1 MRGRPVADVIRDTG
15 ARCRNWGKWGPED
28 ERGTLNYI
36 TPADI
41 VRAAGLVKRGVVFS
55 LAIPFNQHGPQIDQP
70 GRFNPIHRM
79 MITGPDCTTGAVRFP
94 GGIGFADD
102 MVIMPL
108 QCATQWDALSHCFE
122 DGRMYNGYDAN
133 LVSSRGAK
141 RNGIDKV
148 AQRPGGIVARGV
160 LLDIPRVKGV
170 EWLEPGYAITAED
183 LDAASAAHRVAVG
196 TGDALL
202 VRTGQMTLCRSRGS
216 WGDYAGGDAPGLS
229 FHTADWV
236 QRRELAAVA
245 TDTWGMEVRPN
256 EISGSFQPLHQV
268 FIPNMGLTVGE
279 IFFLDDLAEDCA
291 RDGVYEFFFVAP
303 PLPITGAVG
312 SPINPLAVK

>member
-1 MRGRPVADVIRDTG
+1 VELIIAAMADIIRETG
-15 ARCRNWGKWGPED
+15 VRCRNWGRWGADD

-41 VRAAGLVKRGVVFS
+41 VRAAGLVKRGAVFS
-55 LAIPFNQHGPQIDQP
+55 LAIPFDAKGPQINQP
-70 GRFNPIHRM
+70 RRFNPIHRM
-79 MITGPDCTTGAVRFP
+79 MITGPDCTTGAIKFP
-94 GGIGFADD
+94 GGVGFSDD

-108 QCATQWDALSHCFE
+108 QCGTQWDALSHCFE
-122 DGRMYNGYDAN
+122 DGRMYNGRDAN
-133 LVSSRGAK
+133 EVSSRGAK

-148 AQRPGGIVARGV
+148 ARGIVARGV
-160 LLDIPRVKGV
+160 LLDIPRIKGV
-170 EWLEPGYAITAED
+170 PWLEPGYAITAND
-183 LDAASAAHRVAVG
+183 LEIAMATERVGVG
-196 TGDALL
+196 AGDALL
-202 VRTGQMTLCRSRGS
+202 VRTGHMTLCRERGG

-236 QRRELAAVA
+236 HAHEIAAVA

-256 EISGSFQPLHQV
+256 EIPESFQPLHPV
-268 FIPNMGLTVGE
+268 FIPNMGLTIGE
-279 IFFLDDLAEDCA
+279 IFFLDELAEDCA

-312 SPINPLAVK
+312 SPINPLAIK